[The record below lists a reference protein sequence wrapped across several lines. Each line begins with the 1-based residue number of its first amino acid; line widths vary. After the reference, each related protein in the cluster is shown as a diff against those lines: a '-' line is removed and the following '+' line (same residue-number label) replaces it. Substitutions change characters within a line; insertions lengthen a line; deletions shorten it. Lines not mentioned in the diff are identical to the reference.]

1 MKAELTQKLICEA
14 CGEDFA
20 CGANIGKCWC
30 FEVDLTDEKLAN
42 LKENFDKCLCPK
54 CLINESVSLQKNA

>member
-1 MKAELTQKLICEA
+1 METETTENLICES

-20 CGANIGKCWC
+20 CGAKTGKCWC
-30 FEVDLTDEKLAN
+30 FEIELSNENLAN

-54 CLINESVSLQKNA
+54 CLNRDAE